1 MWATPRYS
9 NLFPVSPPQCLGLGR
24 KITWLIT
31 GFALLAFLGL
41 AAPDPVQA
49 QSQDLKQRV
58 DRLQQE
64 LSTLQRRVYGGT
76 SQPSTGGSTG
86 ADINKPQA
94 ARLAL
99 RLSQLESQI
108 RIMTGQIEEVTF
120 RMDRLSKRVDGLV
133 TDVDRRLQRLEQNAA
148 TAQGG
153 RAPQQDQLPG
163 QPLPQV
169 ASQTPALPPTELQ
182 PGQAQQPP
190 QQGQGQVFDSG
201 PKVIGQVPAATLEEL
216 RQQAIEPGEA
226 VPTTAAP
233 SGGTQAAALQG
244 QTPKEQYDQAFRLLS
259 QANYSGAETAL
270 AAFLQRNPDDPLA
283 GNAKYWMGET
293 FYVRGQFREAAVTF
307 AEGYQQY
314 PNSSKAPD
322 NLLKLAKS
330 LSALGQTADAC
341 GTVDELLKRY
351 PDAAA
356 TVIQQGKSER
366 RRLACP

>member
-1 MWATPRYS
+1 MWATPRHS
-9 NLFPVSPPQCLGLGR
+9 NLYPISSPRCIGHWR
-24 KITWLIT
+24 RVTWLIT

-41 AAPDPVQA
+41 AAPDPAQA

-76 SQPSTGGSTG
+76 SQPSTGGTTA

-99 RLSQLESQI
+99 QLSQLESQL

-120 RMDRLSKRVDGLV
+120 RMDRLSKRMDGLV
-133 TDVDRRLQRLEQNAA
+133 SDVDRRLQRLEQNAA
-148 TAQGG
+148 TAQG
-153 RAPQQDQLPG
+153 APQQQLPG

-190 QQGQGQVFDSG
+190 QQGQNFDSG

-226 VPTTAAP
+226 VPNTAAP

-270 AAFLQRNPDDPLA
+270 AAFLQQNPDDPLA

-293 FYVRGQFREAAVTF
+293 FYVRGQYREAAVTF